1 MLCQVQHV
9 YTEKIGQ
16 DFAASQTIFIGKS
29 CHHAQ
34 IYDIIGVVPWSG
46 GDKLKKD
53 WLQELSRIRI
63 PISCQLHLLSIF
75 SSIKSP
81 WAEIGASELS

>member
-53 WLQELSRIRI
+53 
-63 PISCQLHLLSIF
+63 
-75 SSIKSP
+75 
-81 WAEIGASELS
+81 